1 MADPVAVRT
10 LVAHFVTETYQAAR
24 KRERARALK
33 DEEEL
38 KGVVEASPVH
48 ILRASQTSISR
59 RQRSDSADPALPL
72 NAATATAGV
81 VDTEVQIRRMEPS
94 RTVTLHPGSELRS
107 PSTCKEVQNNCIR
120 TEEVKEEVVL
130 HDSIEMC
137 TAAKIACRGDELRGS
152 KLERDRK
159 ELGILK
165 KDINPFGDR
174 DSDSDE

>member
-10 LVAHFVTETYQAAR
+10 FVANFVTETYQAAR

-33 DEEEL
+33 EEEEC
-38 KGVVEASPVH
+38 KGVVEAAPVH
-48 ILRASQTSISR
+48 ILRASQTSTSR

-72 NAATATAGV
+72 NAATATAGRINA
-81 VDTEVQIRRMEPS
+81 EVQIRRMESS
-94 RTVTLHPGSELRS
+94 RAAILHPGSELRS
-107 PSTCKEVQNNCIR
+107 PSTCKDVQNNCIR
-120 TEEVKEEVVL
+120 TEEVKEEFVL

-137 TAAKIACRGDELRGS
+137 AAAKITCSGDELRGS
-152 KLERDRK
+152 KLERYRK
-159 ELGILK
+159 DIGILK